1 MLSGNYPGYG
11 GSLPL
16 ETYLFTIYHMPF
28 TIYHLPSTIYHLPFT
43 IYHLPFTIFPKQAKP
58 NGVLTSMKEGPKGFP
73 GLKVDFQTIP
83 IAIPIAIPIDSL
95 RGIP

>member
-1 MLSGNYPGYG
+1 M
-11 GSLPL
+11 
-16 ETYLFTIYHMPF
+16 YL
-28 TIYHLPSTIYHLPFT
+28 
-43 IYHLPFTIFPKQAKP
+43 FPKQAKP
-58 NGVLTSMKEGPKGFP
+58 MGFLPVVKEGPKACP